1 MEQLLKFVIL
11 LLVIIVIILLHISII
26 LKKKFE
32 QKDKKPGSLEYSKVL
47 PQYRNRKCEI
57 TVKEPMPVTNVMF
70 SEKGIVLEAD
80 DNWLLLEVE
89 KKKGSTIKIV
99 NINNITGVKEIV

>member
-70 SEKGIVLEAD
+70 SEKVLY
-80 DNWLLLEVE
+80 WKLM
-89 KKKGSTIKIV
+89 
-99 NINNITGVKEIV
+99 ITGSCWKWRRKREVQ